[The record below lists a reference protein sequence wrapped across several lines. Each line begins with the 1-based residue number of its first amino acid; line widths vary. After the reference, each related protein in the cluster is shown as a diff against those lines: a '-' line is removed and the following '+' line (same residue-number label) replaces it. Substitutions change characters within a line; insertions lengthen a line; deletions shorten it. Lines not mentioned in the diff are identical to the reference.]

1 MMSAYLDPETAAAPY
16 ESRPKSAFGTWLSRF
31 RRLFSEQPEN
41 LDEQLGCAHEQLVF
55 DEINDVYCAHCR
67 KDFTG

>member
-1 MMSAYLDPETAAAPY
+1 MMSAYLDPNAVHATV
-16 ESRPKSAFGTWLSRF
+16 ESHPKSAFGTLLSRL
-31 RRLFSEQPEN
+31 RGLFSGQ
-41 LDEQLGCAHEQLVF
+41 LDSLSEQLSCAHEQFVV

>member
-1 MMSAYLDPETAAAPY
+1 MMSAYLDPKAAVATD
-16 ESRPKSAFGTWLSRF
+16 ESHPKFTFGTRLSRL
-31 RRLFSEQPEN
+31 RRLFSRR
-41 LDEQLGCAHEQLVF
+41 LDNRSEQLGCAHEQLVC

>member
-1 MMSAYLDPETAAAPY
+1 MMSAYLDPKAADATV
-16 ESRPKSAFGTWLSRF
+16 ESHPKSAFGTMLSRL
-31 RRLFSEQPEN
+31 RGLFSGH
-41 LDEQLGCAHEQLVF
+41 LDSLSERLSCAHEQLVV